1 MYGNNKEDSIL
12 KRGNPK
18 HFPNKPFIITP
29 FASIRF
35 LQQISALLPF
45 RKTCWKHPKPFNTFL
60 KIGNAPAEL
69 NITQFWKAR
78 SKFFGFLRRFPL
90 GSF

>member
-12 KRGNPK
+12 NRGNPK

-29 FASIRF
+29 YASIRF
-35 LQQISALLPF
+35 FQQISVLLLF
-45 RKTCWKHPKPFNTFL
+45 TKTCGKYPKPVNDFF
-60 KIGNAPAEL
+60 KIGNAPAKL
-69 NITQFWKAR
+69 NITQSWKVR